1 MFQRKKEHAES
12 VKSDKEGKFNI
23 VSKRDSLLLPN
34 QGSPSGWI
42 NRANERV
49 DAATT
54 GKDWRSEAFTVV
66 DGGSRTA
73 RPNTKAV

>member
-1 MFQRKKEHAES
+1 MFQRKKDHAES

-49 DAATT
+49 DAARS
-54 GKDWRSEAFTVV
+54 GNAWRSEAFTVV

-73 RPNTKAV
+73 RPSTTTV